1 MTLSGKR
8 ISKGIGIGEVLC
20 IRKNFDKIVSREK
33 IDFSQVDSEIS
44 KFNQAKSK
52 AIKALKDL
60 ERKAVIQFG
69 DDKKGIFEGQ
79 VLIVEDDEFSE
90 FVIELITKEN
100 YSAAYSIYLAFENL
114 VKSVEDYKDPYL
126 KERASDYKDIRN
138 RLISIVLGQVT
149 DFSEIN
155 KDVILVTEELT
166 PSDTMQ
172 FDLKYVK
179 GFLTAVGGET
189 SHAAIL
195 ARTMG
200 LPALVMTLLD
210 IELLNDGDRIVID
223 AISSIVIKNPSYDE
237 LNLYEE
243 KISCQIE
250 MEKELFS
257 LKDKDAE
264 TKDGVKVFLKANIG
278 TPVDIAYVNKYGVEG
293 IGLFRTEFLYM
304 KSLQPPTEDEQF
316 ETYKKVIDT
325 MEKKGVVTIRT
336 LDVGGDKEI
345 PYLNFKKE
353 ENPFLGFRALRMYK
367 EYEELIQAQFN
378 AIFRASHYG
387 KIRVMVPMLTRYE
400 EIETIEYFVNN
411 AKINL
416 KSRNLPFDENLEVGC
431 MIEVPSAALISSKLA
446 NKLKFFSIGTNDLT
460 QYVLAVDRGNQKISN
475 LYDKYNPAVL
485 KLIKKVLDDGISSG
499 IDVSVCGEL
508 GGDDAGAL
516 LLVGLGFRSL
526 SMIPSATLR
535 IKYLLKKYTIRELEE
550 LANKVLNSDSEQE
563 TLIYFDKFIG
573 D

>member
-20 IRKNFDKIVSREK
+20 IRKNFDKIISKEK

-44 KFNQAKSK
+44 KFNKSKSK
-52 AIKALKDL
+52 AIEALKDL
-60 ERKAVIQFG
+60 ERKAVLQFG

-79 VLIVEDDEFSE
+79 ILIVEDDEFSE
-90 FVIELITKEN
+90 LVVELITKEN

-138 RLISIVLGQVT
+138 RLISTVLGQVT

-155 KDVILVTEELT
+155 KDIILVTEELT

-172 FDLKYVK
+172 FDLNYVK

-210 IELLNDGDRIVID
+210 IDALKDGDKIVID

-237 LNLYEE
+237 LDLYKD
-243 KISCQIE
+243 KILRQVE

-264 TKDGVKVFLKANIG
+264 TKDGIKVFLKANIG

-316 ETYKKVIDT
+316 ETYKRVIDT

-345 PYLNFKKE
+345 PYLNFEKE

-416 KSRNLPFDENLEVGC
+416 RSRNLPFDENLEVGC

-446 NKLKFFSIGTNDLT
+446 SKLKFFSIGTNDLT

-485 KLIKKVLDDGISSG
+485 KLIKKVLDDGVISG

-535 IKYLLKKYTIRELEE
+535 IKYLLKKYTIMELEE
-550 LANKVLNSDSEQE
+550 LANRVLNSDSEQE
-563 TLIYFDKFIG
+563 TLSYFDKFIG

>member
-8 ISKGIGIGEVLC
+8 ISRGIGIGEVLC

-33 IDFSQVDSEIS
+33 IEFSQVDSEIS
-44 KFNQAKSK
+44 KFNKAKLK
-52 AIKALKDL
+52 AIEALKDL
-60 ERKAVIQFG
+60 DRKAVLQFG

-79 VLIVEDDEFSE
+79 VLIVEDDELSE
-90 FVIELITKEN
+90 LVIELITKEN

-138 RLISIVLGQVT
+138 RLISIILGQVT

-155 KDVILVTEELT
+155 KDIILVTEELT

-172 FDLKYVK
+172 FDLNYVK

-210 IELLNDGDRIVID
+210 IDALKDGDKIVID
-223 AISSIVIKNPSYDE
+223 AISSIVIKNPSSDE
-237 LNLYEE
+237 LDLYRG
-243 KISCQIE
+243 KILRQVE

-316 ETYKKVIDT
+316 ETYKRVVDT
-325 MEKKGVVTIRT
+325 MEKKGIVTIRT

-345 PYLNFKKE
+345 PYLNFEKE

-367 EYEELIQAQFN
+367 EYEELIQSQFN

-411 AKINL
+411 AKISL
-416 KSRNLPFDENLEVGC
+416 KSRGLPFDENLEVGC

-475 LYDKYNPAVL
+475 LYDKYNSAVL

-535 IKYLLKKYTIRELEE
+535 IKYLLKKYTIVELEE

-563 TLIYFDKFIG
+563 TLSYFDKFIG

>member
-8 ISKGIGIGEVLC
+8 ISRGIGIGEVLC
-20 IRKNFDKIVSREK
+20 IRKNFDKIVSKEK
-33 IDFSQVDSEIS
+33 IEFSQVDSEIS
-44 KFNQAKSK
+44 KFNKAKLK
-52 AIKALKDL
+52 AIEALKDL
-60 ERKAVIQFG
+60 DRKAVLQFG

-79 VLIVEDDEFSE
+79 VLIVEDDELSE
-90 FVIELITKEN
+90 LVIELITKEN

-138 RLISIVLGQVT
+138 RLISIILGQVT

-155 KDVILVTEELT
+155 KDIILVTEELT

-172 FDLKYVK
+172 FDLNYVK

-210 IELLNDGDRIVID
+210 IDALKDGDKIVID
-223 AISSIVIKNPSYDE
+223 AISSIVIKNPSSDE
-237 LNLYEE
+237 LDLYRG
-243 KISCQIE
+243 KILRQVE

-316 ETYKKVIDT
+316 ETYKRVVDT
-325 MEKKGVVTIRT
+325 MEKKGIVTIRT

-345 PYLNFKKE
+345 PYLNFEKE

-411 AKINL
+411 AKISL
-416 KSRNLPFDENLEVGC
+416 KSRGLPFDENLEVGC

-535 IKYLLKKYTIRELEE
+535 IKYLLKKYTIVELEE

-563 TLIYFDKFIG
+563 TLSYFDKFIG

>member
-20 IRKNFDKIVSREK
+20 IRKNFDKIISREK

-44 KFNQAKSK
+44 KFNKAKSK
-52 AIKALKDL
+52 AIEALRDL
-60 ERKAVIQFG
+60 ERKAMLQFG

-79 VLIVEDDEFSE
+79 VLIVEDDELDE
-90 FVIELITKEN
+90 LVIELIVKEN

-138 RLISIVLGQVT
+138 RLISIILGQVS

-155 KDVILVTEELT
+155 KDIVLVTEELT

-172 FDLKYVK
+172 FDLNYVK

-200 LPALVMTLLD
+200 LPALVMTLSD
-210 IELLNDGDRIVID
+210 IDALKDGDKIVID
-223 AISSIVIKNPSYDE
+223 AMSSIVIKNPSSDE
-237 LNLYEE
+237 INLYEG
-243 KISCQIE
+243 KILRQVE
-250 MEKELFS
+250 LEKELFS

-264 TKDGVKVFLKANIG
+264 TKDGTKVFLKANIG
-278 TPVDIAYVNKYGVEG
+278 TPVDITYVNKYGVEG

-304 KSLQPPTEDEQF
+304 RSLQPPTEDEQF
-316 ETYKKVIDT
+316 ETYKRVIET

-387 KIRVMVPMLTRYE
+387 KIRVMVPMLTIYE

-416 KSRNLPFDENLEVGC
+416 KSRGLPFDENLEVGC

-485 KLIKKVLDDGISSG
+485 KLIKKVLDDGVSSG

-535 IKYLLKKYTIRELEE
+535 IKYLLKKYTIMELEE
-550 LANKVLNSDSEQE
+550 LANKVLNSDSRQE
-563 TLIYFDKFIG
+563 TLSYFDKFIG

>member
-8 ISKGIGIGEVLC
+8 ISRGIGIGEVLC

-33 IDFSQVDSEIS
+33 IEFSQVDSEIS
-44 KFNQAKSK
+44 KFNKAKLK
-52 AIKALKDL
+52 AIEALKDL
-60 ERKAVIQFG
+60 DRKAVLQFG

-79 VLIVEDDEFSE
+79 VLIVEDDELSE
-90 FVIELITKEN
+90 LVIELITKEN

-138 RLISIVLGQVT
+138 RLISIILGQVT

-155 KDVILVTEELT
+155 KDIILVTEELT

-172 FDLKYVK
+172 FDLNYVK

-210 IELLNDGDRIVID
+210 IDALKDGDKIVID
-223 AISSIVIKNPSYDE
+223 AISSIVIKNPSSDE
-237 LNLYEE
+237 LDLYRS
-243 KISCQIE
+243 KILRQVE

-316 ETYKKVIDT
+316 ETYKRVVDT
-325 MEKKGVVTIRT
+325 MEKKGIVTIRT

-345 PYLNFKKE
+345 PYLNFEKE

-411 AKINL
+411 AKISL
-416 KSRNLPFDENLEVGC
+416 KSRGLPFDENLELGC

-535 IKYLLKKYTIRELEE
+535 IKYLLKKYTILELEE

-563 TLIYFDKFIG
+563 TLSYFDKFIG

>member
-33 IDFSQVDSEIS
+33 VDFSQVDSEIS
-44 KFNQAKSK
+44 KFNKAKLK
-52 AIKALKDL
+52 AIEALKALDG
-60 ERKAVIQFG
+60 KAVLQFG

-79 VLIVEDDEFSE
+79 MLIVEDDELSE
-90 FVIELITKEN
+90 LVIGFIIKEN
-100 YSAAYSIYLAFENL
+100 YSAAYSVYLAFENL

-138 RLISIVLGQVT
+138 RLISIILGQVT

-155 KDVILVTEELT
+155 KDIILVTEELT

-172 FDLKYVK
+172 FDLNYVK

-210 IELLNDGDRIVID
+210 IDALKDGDKIIVD
-223 AISSIVIKNPSYDE
+223 TISSIVIKNPSSDE
-237 LNLYEE
+237 LDFYNG
-243 KISCQIE
+243 KILRQVE

-257 LKDKDAE
+257 LKEKDAE

-278 TPVDIAYVNKYGVEG
+278 TPVDITYVNKYGVEG

-316 ETYKKVIDT
+316 ETYKRVIDT

-345 PYLNFKKE
+345 PYLNFEKE

-378 AIFRASHYG
+378 AIFRVSHYG

-485 KLIKKVLDDGISSG
+485 KLIKKVLDDGVSSG

-508 GGDDAGAL
+508 GGDDVGAL

-535 IKYLLKKYTIRELEE
+535 VKYLLKKYTIIELEE
-550 LANKVLNSDSEQE
+550 LANRVLNSDSEQE
-563 TLIYFDKFIG
+563 TLSYFDKFIG

>member
-8 ISKGIGIGEVLC
+8 ISRGIGIGEVLC

-33 IDFSQVDSEIS
+33 IEFSQVDSEIS
-44 KFNQAKSK
+44 KFNKAKLK
-52 AIKALKDL
+52 AIEALKDL
-60 ERKAVIQFG
+60 DRKAVLQFG

-79 VLIVEDDEFSE
+79 VLIVEDDELSE
-90 FVIELITKEN
+90 LVIELITKEN

-138 RLISIVLGQVT
+138 RLISIILGQVT

-155 KDVILVTEELT
+155 KDIILVTEELT

-172 FDLKYVK
+172 FDLNYVK

-210 IELLNDGDRIVID
+210 IDTLKDGDKIVID
-223 AISSIVIKNPSYDE
+223 AISSIVIKNPSSDE
-237 LNLYEE
+237 LDLYRG
-243 KISCQIE
+243 KILRQVE

-316 ETYKKVIDT
+316 ETYRRVVDT
-325 MEKKGVVTIRT
+325 MEKKGIVTIRT

-345 PYLNFKKE
+345 PYLNFEKE

-411 AKINL
+411 AKISL
-416 KSRNLPFDENLEVGC
+416 KSRGLSFDENLEVGC

-535 IKYLLKKYTIRELEE
+535 IKYLLKKYTIVELEE

-563 TLIYFDKFIG
+563 TLSYFDKFIG

>member
-20 IRKNFDKIVSREK
+20 ISKNFDKIISREK
-33 IDFSQVDSEIS
+33 IDFSQIDSEIS
-44 KFNQAKSK
+44 KFNKAKSK
-52 AIKALKDL
+52 AIQALKDL
-60 ERKAVIQFG
+60 EKKAVLQFG

-79 VLIVEDDEFSE
+79 VLIVEDDELSE

-126 KERASDYKDIRN
+126 KERASDYKDIIN
-138 RLISIVLGQVT
+138 RLISIILGQVS

-155 KDVILVTEELT
+155 KDIILVTEELT

-172 FDLKYVK
+172 FDLNYVK

-200 LPALVMTLLD
+200 LPALVMTLSD
-210 IELLNDGDRIVID
+210 IDALKDGDKIVID
-223 AISSIVIKNPSYDE
+223 AISSIVIKNPSSDE
-237 LNLYEE
+237 IDLYEG
-243 KISCQIE
+243 KILRQVE

-264 TKDGVKVFLKANIG
+264 TKDGIKVFLKANIG
-278 TPVDIAYVNKYGVEG
+278 TPVDITYVNKYGVEG

-304 KSLQPPTEDEQF
+304 RSLQPPTEDEQF
-316 ETYKKVIDT
+316 ETYKRVIET

-416 KSRNLPFDENLEVGC
+416 KSRGLPFDENLEVGC
-431 MIEVPSAALISSKLA
+431 MIEVPSAALIPSKLA

-485 KLIKKVLDDGISSG
+485 KLIKKVFDDGVSSG

-535 IKYLLKKYTIRELEE
+535 IKYLLKKYTIMELEE
-550 LANKVLNSDSEQE
+550 LANKVLNSDSEQK
-563 TLIYFDKFIG
+563 TLSYFDKFIG

>member
-1 MTLSGKR
+1 MTLLGKR
-8 ISKGIGIGEVLC
+8 ISRGIGIGEVLC

-33 IDFSQVDSEIS
+33 IEFSQVDSEIS
-44 KFNQAKSK
+44 KFNKAKLK
-52 AIKALKDL
+52 AIEALKDL
-60 ERKAVIQFG
+60 DRKAVLQFG

-79 VLIVEDDEFSE
+79 VLIVEDDELTE
-90 FVIELITKEN
+90 LVIELITKEN

-138 RLISIVLGQVT
+138 RLISIILGQVT

-155 KDVILVTEELT
+155 KDIILVTEELT

-172 FDLKYVK
+172 FDLNYVK

-210 IELLNDGDRIVID
+210 IDTLKDGDKIVID
-223 AISSIVIKNPSYDE
+223 AISSIVIKNPSSDE
-237 LNLYEE
+237 LDLYRG
-243 KISCQIE
+243 KILRQVE

-316 ETYKKVIDT
+316 ETYKRVVDT
-325 MEKKGVVTIRT
+325 MEKKGIVTIRT

-345 PYLNFKKE
+345 PYLNFEKE

-367 EYEELIQAQFN
+367 EYEELIQSQFN

-411 AKINL
+411 AKISL
-416 KSRNLPFDENLEVGC
+416 KSRGLPFDENLEVGC

-535 IKYLLKKYTIRELEE
+535 IKYLLKKYTIVELEE

-563 TLIYFDKFIG
+563 TLSYFDKFIG

>member
-8 ISKGIGIGEVLC
+8 ISRGIGIGEVLC

-33 IDFSQVDSEIS
+33 IEFSQVDSEIS
-44 KFNQAKSK
+44 KFNKAKLK
-52 AIKALKDL
+52 AIEALKDL
-60 ERKAVIQFG
+60 DRKAVLQFG

-79 VLIVEDDEFSE
+79 VLIVEDDELSE
-90 FVIELITKEN
+90 LVIELITKEN

-138 RLISIVLGQVT
+138 RLISIILGQVT

-155 KDVILVTEELT
+155 KDIILVTEELT

-172 FDLKYVK
+172 FDLNYVK

-210 IELLNDGDRIVID
+210 IDALKDGDKIVID
-223 AISSIVIKNPSYDE
+223 AISSIVIKNPSSDE
-237 LNLYEE
+237 LDLYRG
-243 KISCQIE
+243 KILRQVE

-316 ETYKKVIDT
+316 ETYKKVVDT
-325 MEKKGVVTIRT
+325 MEKKGIVTIRT

-345 PYLNFKKE
+345 PYLNFEKE

-411 AKINL
+411 AKISL
-416 KSRNLPFDENLEVGC
+416 KSRGLPFDENLEVGC

-535 IKYLLKKYTIRELEE
+535 IKYLLKKYTIVELEK

-563 TLIYFDKFIG
+563 TLSYFDKFIG

>member
-33 IDFSQVDSEIS
+33 IEFSQVDSEIS
-44 KFNQAKSK
+44 KFNKAKLK
-52 AIKALKDL
+52 AIEALKDL
-60 ERKAVIQFG
+60 DRKAVLQFG

-79 VLIVEDDEFSE
+79 VLIVEDDELSE
-90 FVIELITKEN
+90 LVIELITKEN

-138 RLISIVLGQVT
+138 RLISIILGQVT

-155 KDVILVTEELT
+155 KDIILVTEELT

-172 FDLKYVK
+172 FDLNYVK

-210 IELLNDGDRIVID
+210 IDALKDGDKIVID
-223 AISSIVIKNPSYDE
+223 AISSIVIKNPSSDE
-237 LNLYEE
+237 LDLYKG
-243 KISCQIE
+243 KILRQVE

-316 ETYKKVIDT
+316 ETYKRVVDT
-325 MEKKGVVTIRT
+325 MEKKGIVTIRT

-345 PYLNFKKE
+345 PYLNFEKE

-411 AKINL
+411 AKISL
-416 KSRNLPFDENLEVGC
+416 KSRGLPFDENLEVGC

-535 IKYLLKKYTIRELEE
+535 IKYLLKKYTIMELEE
-550 LANKVLNSDSEQE
+550 LANKVLNSNSEQE
-563 TLIYFDKFIG
+563 TLSYFDKFIG

>member
-20 IRKNFDKIVSREK
+20 IRKNFDKIISREK

-44 KFNQAKSK
+44 KFNKAKSK
-52 AIKALKDL
+52 AIEALRDL
-60 ERKAVIQFG
+60 ERKAMLQFG

-79 VLIVEDDEFSE
+79 VLIVEDDELDE
-90 FVIELITKEN
+90 LVIELIVKEN

-138 RLISIVLGQVT
+138 RLISIILGQVS

-155 KDVILVTEELT
+155 KDIILVTEELT

-172 FDLKYVK
+172 FDLNYVK

-200 LPALVMTLLD
+200 LPALVMTLSD
-210 IELLNDGDRIVID
+210 IDALKDGDKIVID
-223 AISSIVIKNPSYDE
+223 AMSSIVIKNPSSDE
-237 LNLYEE
+237 INLYEG
-243 KISCQIE
+243 KILRQVE
-250 MEKELFS
+250 LEKELFS

-264 TKDGVKVFLKANIG
+264 TKDGTKVFLKANIG
-278 TPVDIAYVNKYGVEG
+278 TPVDITYVNKYGVEG

-304 KSLQPPTEDEQF
+304 RSLQPPTEDEQF
-316 ETYKKVIDT
+316 ETYKRVIET

-345 PYLNFKKE
+345 PYLNFNKE

-387 KIRVMVPMLTRYE
+387 KIRVMVPMLTIYE

-416 KSRNLPFDENLEVGC
+416 KSRGLPFDENLEVGC

-485 KLIKKVLDDGISSG
+485 KLIKKVLDDGVSSG

-535 IKYLLKKYTIRELEE
+535 IKYLLKKYTIMELEE
-550 LANKVLNSDSEQE
+550 LANKVLNSDSKQE
-563 TLIYFDKFIG
+563 TLSYFDKFIG

>member
-44 KFNQAKSK
+44 KFNKAKLKSIE
-52 AIKALKDL
+52 ALKALD
-60 ERKAVIQFG
+60 RKAVLQFG

-79 VLIVEDDEFSE
+79 VLIVEDDELSE
-90 FVIELITKEN
+90 LVIGFIIKEN
-100 YSAAYSIYLAFENL
+100 YSAAYSVYLAFENL

-138 RLISIVLGQVT
+138 RLISIILGQVT

-155 KDVILVTEELT
+155 KDIILVTEELT

-172 FDLKYVK
+172 FDLNYVK

-210 IELLNDGDRIVID
+210 IDALKDGDKIIVD
-223 AISSIVIKNPSYDE
+223 TISSIVIKNPSSDE
-237 LNLYEE
+237 LDFYNG
-243 KISCQIE
+243 KILRQVE

-257 LKDKDAE
+257 LKEKDAE

-278 TPVDIAYVNKYGVEG
+278 TPVDITYVNKYGVEG

-316 ETYKKVIDT
+316 ETYKRVIDT

-345 PYLNFKKE
+345 PYLNFEKE

-378 AIFRASHYG
+378 AIFRVSHYG

-485 KLIKKVLDDGISSG
+485 KLIKKVLDDGVSSG

-535 IKYLLKKYTIRELEE
+535 VKYLLKKYTIIELEE
-550 LANKVLNSDSEQE
+550 LANRVLNSDSEQE
-563 TLIYFDKFIG
+563 TLSYFDKFIG

>member
-8 ISKGIGIGEVLC
+8 ISRGIGIGEVLC

-33 IDFSQVDSEIS
+33 IEFSQVDSEIS
-44 KFNQAKSK
+44 KFNKAKLK
-52 AIKALKDL
+52 AIEALKDL
-60 ERKAVIQFG
+60 DRKAVLQFG

-79 VLIVEDDEFSE
+79 VLIVEDDELTE
-90 FVIELITKEN
+90 LVIELITKEN

-138 RLISIVLGQVT
+138 RLISIILGQVT

-155 KDVILVTEELT
+155 KDIILVTEELT

-172 FDLKYVK
+172 FDLNYVK

-210 IELLNDGDRIVID
+210 IDALKDGDKIVID
-223 AISSIVIKNPSYDE
+223 AISSIVIKNPSSDE
-237 LNLYEE
+237 LDLYRG
-243 KISCQIE
+243 KILRQVE

-316 ETYKKVIDT
+316 ETYKRVVDT
-325 MEKKGVVTIRT
+325 MEKKGIVTIRT

-345 PYLNFKKE
+345 PYLNFEKE

-411 AKINL
+411 AKISL
-416 KSRNLPFDENLEVGC
+416 KSRGLPFDENLEVGC

-535 IKYLLKKYTIRELEE
+535 IKYLLKKYTIVELEK

-563 TLIYFDKFIG
+563 TLSYFDKFIG

>member
-20 IRKNFDKIVSREK
+20 IRKNFDKIISREK

-44 KFNQAKSK
+44 KFNKAKSK
-52 AIKALKDL
+52 AIEALRDL
-60 ERKAVIQFG
+60 ERKAMLQFG

-79 VLIVEDDEFSE
+79 VLIVEDDELDE
-90 FVIELITKEN
+90 LVIELIVKEN

-138 RLISIVLGQVT
+138 RLISIILGQVS

-155 KDVILVTEELT
+155 KDIILVTEELT

-172 FDLKYVK
+172 FDLNYVK

-200 LPALVMTLLD
+200 LPALVMTLSD
-210 IELLNDGDRIVID
+210 IVALKDGDKIVID
-223 AISSIVIKNPSYDE
+223 AMSSIVIKNPSSDE
-237 LNLYEE
+237 INLYEG
-243 KISCQIE
+243 KILRQVE
-250 MEKELFS
+250 LEKELFS

-264 TKDGVKVFLKANIG
+264 TKDGTKVFLKANIG
-278 TPVDIAYVNKYGVEG
+278 TPVDITYVNKYGVEG

-304 KSLQPPTEDEQF
+304 RSLQPPTEDEQF
-316 ETYKKVIDT
+316 ETYKRVIET

-387 KIRVMVPMLTRYE
+387 KIRVMVPMLTIYE

-416 KSRNLPFDENLEVGC
+416 KSRGLPFDENLEVGC

-485 KLIKKVLDDGISSG
+485 KLIKKVLDDGVSSG

-535 IKYLLKKYTIRELEE
+535 IKYLLKKYTIMELEE
-550 LANKVLNSDSEQE
+550 LANKVLNSDSRQE
-563 TLIYFDKFIG
+563 TLSYFDKFIG

>member
-20 IRKNFDKIVSREK
+20 IRKNFDKIISREK

-44 KFNQAKSK
+44 KFNKAKSK
-52 AIKALKDL
+52 AIEALRDL
-60 ERKAVIQFG
+60 ERKAMLQFG

-79 VLIVEDDEFSE
+79 VLIVEDDELSE
-90 FVIELITKEN
+90 LVIELIVKEN

-138 RLISIVLGQVT
+138 RLISIILGQVS

-155 KDVILVTEELT
+155 KDIILVTEELT

-172 FDLKYVK
+172 FDLNYVK

-200 LPALVMTLLD
+200 LPALVMTLSD
-210 IELLNDGDRIVID
+210 IDALKDGDRIVID
-223 AISSIVIKNPSYDE
+223 AMSSIVIKNPSSDE
-237 LNLYEE
+237 INLYEG
-243 KISCQIE
+243 KILRQVE
-250 MEKELFS
+250 LEKELFS

-264 TKDGVKVFLKANIG
+264 TKDGTKVFLKANIG
-278 TPVDIAYVNKYGVEG
+278 TPIDIAYVNKYGVEG

-304 KSLQPPTEDEQF
+304 RSLQPPTEDEQF
-316 ETYKKVIDT
+316 ETYKRVIET

-387 KIRVMVPMLTRYE
+387 KIRVMVPMLTIYE

-416 KSRNLPFDENLEVGC
+416 KSRGLPFDENLEVGC

-485 KLIKKVLDDGISSG
+485 KLIKKVLDDGVSSG

-535 IKYLLKKYTIRELEE
+535 IKYLLKKYTIMELEE

-563 TLIYFDKFIG
+563 TLSYFDKFIG

>member
-8 ISKGIGIGEVLC
+8 ISRGIGIGEVLS

-33 IDFSQVDSEIS
+33 IEFSQVDSEIS
-44 KFNQAKSK
+44 KFNKAKLK
-52 AIKALKDL
+52 AIEALKDL
-60 ERKAVIQFG
+60 DRKAVLQFG

-79 VLIVEDDEFSE
+79 VLIVEDDELSE
-90 FVIELITKEN
+90 LVIELITKEN

-138 RLISIVLGQVT
+138 RLISIILGQVT

-155 KDVILVTEELT
+155 KDIILVTEELT

-172 FDLKYVK
+172 FDLNYVK

-210 IELLNDGDRIVID
+210 IDALKDGDKIVID
-223 AISSIVIKNPSYDE
+223 AISSIVIKNPSSDE
-237 LNLYEE
+237 LDLYRG
-243 KISCQIE
+243 KILRQVE

-316 ETYKKVIDT
+316 ETYKRVVDT
-325 MEKKGVVTIRT
+325 MEKKGIVTIRT

-345 PYLNFKKE
+345 PYLNFEKE

-411 AKINL
+411 AKISL
-416 KSRNLPFDENLEVGC
+416 KSRGLPFDENLEVGC

-526 SMIPSATLR
+526 SMIPSATLK
-535 IKYLLKKYTIRELEE
+535 IKYLLKKYTIVELEE

-563 TLIYFDKFIG
+563 TLSYFDKFIG

>member
-44 KFNQAKSK
+44 KFNKAKSK
-52 AIKALKDL
+52 AIEALKDL
-60 ERKAVIQFG
+60 ERKAVLQFG

-90 FVIELITKEN
+90 LVIEFITKEN

-138 RLISIVLGQVT
+138 RLISIILGQVT

-172 FDLKYVK
+172 FDLNYVK

-210 IELLNDGDRIVID
+210 INALNDGDKIVID
-223 AISSIVIKNPSYDE
+223 AISSIVIKNPSSDE
-237 LNLYEE
+237 LNLYEK
-243 KISCQIE
+243 KILRQIE

-316 ETYKKVIDT
+316 ETYKRVVDT

-416 KSRNLPFDENLEVGC
+416 KSRGLPFDENLEVGC

-535 IKYLLKKYTIRELEE
+535 IKYLLKKYTIKELEE
-550 LANKVLNSDSEQE
+550 LANRVLNSDSEQE
-563 TLIYFDKFIG
+563 TLSYFDKFIG

>member
-33 IDFSQVDSEIS
+33 IEFSQVDSEIS
-44 KFNQAKSK
+44 KFNKAKLK
-52 AIKALKDL
+52 AIEALKDL
-60 ERKAVIQFG
+60 DRKAVLQFG

-79 VLIVEDDEFSE
+79 VLIVEDDELSE
-90 FVIELITKEN
+90 LVIELITKEN

-138 RLISIVLGQVT
+138 RLISIILGQVT

-155 KDVILVTEELT
+155 KDIVLVTEELT

-172 FDLKYVK
+172 FDLNYVK

-210 IELLNDGDRIVID
+210 IDALKDGDKIVID
-223 AISSIVIKNPSYDE
+223 AISSIVIKNPSSNE
-237 LNLYEE
+237 LDLYKG
-243 KISCQIE
+243 KILRQVE

-316 ETYKKVIDT
+316 ETYKRVVDT
-325 MEKKGVVTIRT
+325 MEKKGIVTIRT

-345 PYLNFKKE
+345 PYLNFEKE

-411 AKINL
+411 AKISL
-416 KSRNLPFDENLEVGC
+416 KSRGLPFDENLEVGC

-535 IKYLLKKYTIRELEE
+535 IKYLLKKYTIMELEE
-550 LANKVLNSDSEQE
+550 LANKVLNSNSEQE
-563 TLIYFDKFIG
+563 TLSYFDKFIG

>member
-20 IRKNFDKIVSREK
+20 IRKNFDKIISREK
-33 IDFSQVDSEIS
+33 IDFSQIDSEIS
-44 KFNQAKSK
+44 KFNKAKSK
-52 AIKALKDL
+52 AIEALKDL
-60 ERKAVIQFG
+60 ERKAMLQFG

-79 VLIVEDDEFSE
+79 VLIVEDDELSE
-90 FVIELITKEN
+90 LVIELITKEN

-138 RLISIVLGQVT
+138 RLISIILGQVT

-155 KDVILVTEELT
+155 KDIILVTEELT

-172 FDLKYVK
+172 FDLNYVK

-210 IELLNDGDRIVID
+210 IDELKDGDQIVID
-223 AISSIVIKNPSYDE
+223 AMSSIVIKNPSAVE
-237 LNLYEE
+237 LDLYES
-243 KISCQIE
+243 KILRQVE

-278 TPVDIAYVNKYGVEG
+278 TPVDITYVNKYGVEG

-316 ETYKKVIDT
+316 ETYKRVIET
-325 MEKKGVVTIRT
+325 MEKKGGVTIRT

-416 KSRNLPFDENLEVGC
+416 KSRGLPFDENLEVGC

-485 KLIKKVLDDGISSG
+485 KLIKKVLDDGVSSG

-526 SMIPSATLR
+526 SMIPGATLR
-535 IKYLLKKYTIRELEE
+535 IKYLLKKYTIMELEE
-550 LANKVLNSDSEQE
+550 LANKVLNSDSERE
-563 TLIYFDKFIG
+563 TLSYFDKFIG

>member
-20 IRKNFDKIVSREK
+20 IRKNFDKIINREK

-44 KFNQAKSK
+44 KFNKAKSK
-52 AIKALKDL
+52 AIEALKDL
-60 ERKAVIQFG
+60 ERKAVLQFG

-79 VLIVEDDEFSE
+79 VLIVEDDELSE
-90 FVIELITKEN
+90 LVIELITKEN

-138 RLISIVLGQVT
+138 RLISIILGQVS

-155 KDVILVTEELT
+155 KDIILVTEELT

-172 FDLKYVK
+172 FDLNYVK

-200 LPALVMTLLD
+200 LPALVMTLSD
-210 IELLNDGDRIVID
+210 IDALKDGDKIVID
-223 AISSIVIKNPSYDE
+223 AISSIVIKNPSSDE
-237 LNLYEE
+237 VNLYEG
-243 KISCQIE
+243 KILRQVE

-264 TKDGVKVFLKANIG
+264 TKDGIKVFLKANIG
-278 TPVDIAYVNKYGVEG
+278 TPIDITYVNKYGVEG

-304 KSLQPPTEDEQF
+304 RSLQPPTEDEQF
-316 ETYKKVIDT
+316 ETYKRVIET

-416 KSRNLPFDENLEVGC
+416 KSRCLPFDENLEVGC

-446 NKLKFFSIGTNDLT
+446 NKLNFFSIGTNDLT

-485 KLIKKVLDDGISSG
+485 KLIKKVLDDGVSSG

-535 IKYLLKKYTIRELEE
+535 IKYLLKKYTITELEE
-550 LANKVLNSDSEQE
+550 LANRALNSDSEQE
-563 TLIYFDKFIG
+563 TLSYFDKFIG

>member
-8 ISKGIGIGEVLC
+8 ISRGIGIGEVLC

-33 IDFSQVDSEIS
+33 IEFSQVDSEIS
-44 KFNQAKSK
+44 KFNKAKLK
-52 AIKALKDL
+52 AIEALKDL
-60 ERKAVIQFG
+60 DRKAVLQFG

-79 VLIVEDDEFSE
+79 VLIVEDDELTE
-90 FVIELITKEN
+90 LVIELITKEN

-138 RLISIVLGQVT
+138 RLISIILGQVT

-155 KDVILVTEELT
+155 KDIILVTEELT

-172 FDLKYVK
+172 FDLNYVK

-210 IELLNDGDRIVID
+210 IDALKDGDKIVID
-223 AISSIVIKNPSYDE
+223 AISSIVIKNPSSDE
-237 LNLYEE
+237 LDLYRG
-243 KISCQIE
+243 KILRQVE

-316 ETYKKVIDT
+316 ETYKRVVDT
-325 MEKKGVVTIRT
+325 MGKKGIVTIRT

-345 PYLNFKKE
+345 PYLNFEKE

-411 AKINL
+411 AKISL
-416 KSRNLPFDENLEVGC
+416 KSRGLPFDENLEVGC

-535 IKYLLKKYTIRELEE
+535 IKYLLKKYTIVELEE

-563 TLIYFDKFIG
+563 TLSYFDKFIG

>member
-8 ISKGIGIGEVLC
+8 ISRGIGIGEVLC

-33 IDFSQVDSEIS
+33 IEFSQVDSEIS
-44 KFNQAKSK
+44 KFNKAKLK
-52 AIKALKDL
+52 AIEALKDL
-60 ERKAVIQFG
+60 DRKAVLQFG

-79 VLIVEDDEFSE
+79 VLIVEDDELSE
-90 FVIELITKEN
+90 LVIELITKEN

-138 RLISIVLGQVT
+138 RLISIILGQVT

-155 KDVILVTEELT
+155 KDIILVTEELT

-172 FDLKYVK
+172 FDLNYVK

-210 IELLNDGDRIVID
+210 IDALKDGDKIVID
-223 AISSIVIKNPSYDE
+223 AISSIVIKNPSSDE
-237 LNLYEE
+237 LDLYRG
-243 KISCQIE
+243 KILRQVE

-316 ETYKKVIDT
+316 ETYKRVVDT
-325 MEKKGVVTIRT
+325 MEKKGIVTIRT

-345 PYLNFKKE
+345 PYLNFEKE

-411 AKINL
+411 AKISL
-416 KSRNLPFDENLEVGC
+416 KSRGLPFDENLEVGC

-535 IKYLLKKYTIRELEE
+535 IKYLLKKYTIVELEE

-563 TLIYFDKFIG
+563 TLSYFDKFIG

>member
-8 ISKGIGIGEVLC
+8 ISRGIGIGEVLC

-33 IDFSQVDSEIS
+33 IEFSQVDSEIS
-44 KFNQAKSK
+44 KFNKAKLK
-52 AIKALKDL
+52 AIEALKDL
-60 ERKAVIQFG
+60 DRKAVLQFG

-79 VLIVEDDEFSE
+79 VLIVEDDELSE
-90 FVIELITKEN
+90 LVIELITKEN

-138 RLISIVLGQVT
+138 RLISIILGQVT

-155 KDVILVTEELT
+155 KDIILVTEELT

-172 FDLKYVK
+172 FDLNYVK

-210 IELLNDGDRIVID
+210 IDALKDGDKIVID
-223 AISSIVIKNPSYDE
+223 AISSIVIKNPSSDE
-237 LNLYEE
+237 LDLYRG
-243 KISCQIE
+243 KILRQVE

-316 ETYKKVIDT
+316 ETYKRVVDT
-325 MEKKGVVTIRT
+325 MEKKGIVTIRT

-345 PYLNFKKE
+345 PYLNFEKE

-411 AKINL
+411 AKISL
-416 KSRNLPFDENLEVGC
+416 KSRGLPFDENLEVGC

-535 IKYLLKKYTIRELEE
+535 IKYLLKKYTIVELEK

-563 TLIYFDKFIG
+563 TLSYFDKFIG

>member
-44 KFNQAKSK
+44 KFNKAKSK
-52 AIKALKDL
+52 AIEALKDL
-60 ERKAVIQFG
+60 ERKAVLQFG

-90 FVIELITKEN
+90 LVIEFITKEN

-138 RLISIVLGQVT
+138 RLISIILGQVT

-172 FDLKYVK
+172 FDLNYVK

-210 IELLNDGDRIVID
+210 IDALNDGDKIVID
-223 AISSIVIKNPSYDE
+223 AISSIVIKNPSSDE
-237 LNLYEE
+237 LNLYEK
-243 KISCQIE
+243 KILRQIE

-316 ETYKKVIDT
+316 ETYKRVVDT

-416 KSRNLPFDENLEVGC
+416 KSRSLPFDENLEVGC

-535 IKYLLKKYTIRELEE
+535 IKYLLKKYTIKELEE
-550 LANKVLNSDSEQE
+550 LANRVLNSDSEQE
-563 TLIYFDKFIG
+563 TLSYFDKFIG

>member
-20 IRKNFDKIVSREK
+20 IRKNFDKIISKEK

-44 KFNQAKSK
+44 KFNKAKSK
-52 AIKALKDL
+52 AIEALKDL
-60 ERKAVIQFG
+60 EKKAMLQFG

-79 VLIVEDDEFSE
+79 VLIVEDDELSE
-90 FVIELITKEN
+90 LVIELITKEN

-138 RLISIVLGQVT
+138 RLISIILGQVT

-155 KDVILVTEELT
+155 KDIILVTEELT

-172 FDLKYVK
+172 FDLNYVK

-210 IELLNDGDRIVID
+210 IDELKDGDKIVID
-223 AISSIVIKNPSYDE
+223 AMSSIVIKNPSAVE
-237 LNLYEE
+237 LDLYES
-243 KISCQIE
+243 KILRQVE

-278 TPVDIAYVNKYGVEG
+278 TPIDITYVNKYGVEG

-316 ETYKKVIDT
+316 ETYKRVIET

-416 KSRNLPFDENLEVGC
+416 KSRGLPFDENLEVGC
-431 MIEVPSAALISSKLA
+431 MIEVPSAALISFKLA

-485 KLIKKVLDDGISSG
+485 KLIKKVLDDGVSSG

-526 SMIPSATLR
+526 SMIPGATLR
-535 IKYLLKKYTIRELEE
+535 IKYLLKKYTIMELEE
-550 LANKVLNSDSEQE
+550 LANKVLNSDSERE
-563 TLIYFDKFIG
+563 TLSYFDKFIG

>member
-20 IRKNFDKIVSREK
+20 IRKNFDKIISREK

-44 KFNQAKSK
+44 KFNKAKSK
-52 AIKALKDL
+52 AIEALKDL
-60 ERKAVIQFG
+60 ERKAVLQFG

-90 FVIELITKEN
+90 LVVELIVKEN

-138 RLISIVLGQVT
+138 RLISTVLGQIT

-155 KDVILVTEELT
+155 KDIILVTEELT

-172 FDLKYVK
+172 FDLNYVK

-200 LPALVMTLLD
+200 LPALVMALLD
-210 IELLNDGDRIVID
+210 IDALKDGDKIVID
-223 AISSIVIKNPSYDE
+223 AISSIVIKNPSSDE
-237 LNLYEE
+237 LDLYKG
-243 KISCQIE
+243 KILRQVE

-264 TKDGVKVFLKANIG
+264 TKDGIKVSLKANIG

-316 ETYKKVIDT
+316 ETYKRVIDT

-345 PYLNFKKE
+345 PYLNFEKE

-416 KSRNLPFDENLEVGC
+416 KSRSLPFDENLEVGC

-446 NKLKFFSIGTNDLT
+446 NKLNFFSIGTNDLT

-485 KLIKKVLDDGISSG
+485 KLIKKVLDDGVSSG

-535 IKYLLKKYTIRELEE
+535 IKYLLKKYTIMELEE
-550 LANKVLNSDSEQE
+550 LANRVLNSDSEQE
-563 TLIYFDKFIG
+563 TLSYFDKFIG

>member
-20 IRKNFDKIVSREK
+20 IRKNFDKIISREK

-44 KFNQAKSK
+44 KFNKAKSK
-52 AIKALKDL
+52 AIGALKDL
-60 ERKAVIQFG
+60 ERKAVLQFG

-79 VLIVEDDEFSE
+79 VLIVEDDELSE
-90 FVIELITKEN
+90 LVVEFITKEN

-114 VKSVEDYKDPYL
+114 VKSVENYKDPYL

-138 RLISIVLGQVT
+138 RLISIILGQVT

-155 KDVILVTEELT
+155 KDIILVTEELT

-172 FDLKYVK
+172 FDLNYVK

-210 IELLNDGDRIVID
+210 IDALKDGDQIVID
-223 AISSIVIKNPSYDE
+223 AISSIVIKNPSSVE
-237 LNLYEE
+237 LDLYEG
-243 KISCQIE
+243 KILRQVE

-278 TPVDIAYVNKYGVEG
+278 TPIDITYVNKYGVEG

-304 KSLQPPTEDEQF
+304 KSLQPPTEDDQF
-316 ETYKKVIDT
+316 ETYKRVIET

-416 KSRNLPFDENLEVGC
+416 KSRGLPFDENLEVGC

-485 KLIKKVLDDGISSG
+485 KLIKKVLDDGVSSG

-516 LLVGLGFRSL
+516 ILVGLGFRSL
-526 SMIPSATLR
+526 SMIPGATLR
-535 IKYLLKKYTIRELEE
+535 IKYLLKKYTIMELEE

-563 TLIYFDKFIG
+563 TLSYFDKFIG

>member
-8 ISKGIGIGEVLC
+8 ISRGIGIGEVLC

-33 IDFSQVDSEIS
+33 IEFSQVDSEIS
-44 KFNQAKSK
+44 KFNKAKLK
-52 AIKALKDL
+52 AIEALKDL
-60 ERKAVIQFG
+60 DRKAVLQFG

-79 VLIVEDDEFSE
+79 VLIVEDDELSE
-90 FVIELITKEN
+90 LVIELITKEN

-138 RLISIVLGQVT
+138 RLISIILGQVT

-155 KDVILVTEELT
+155 KDIILVTEELT

-172 FDLKYVK
+172 FDLNYVK

-210 IELLNDGDRIVID
+210 IDALKDGDKIVID
-223 AISSIVIKNPSYDE
+223 AISSIVIKNPSSDE
-237 LNLYEE
+237 LDLYRG
-243 KISCQIE
+243 KILCQVE

-316 ETYKKVIDT
+316 ETYKRVVDT
-325 MEKKGVVTIRT
+325 MEKKGIVTIRT

-345 PYLNFKKE
+345 PYLNFEKE

-411 AKINL
+411 AKISL
-416 KSRNLPFDENLEVGC
+416 KSRGLPFDENLEVGC

-535 IKYLLKKYTIRELEE
+535 IKYLLKKYTIVELEE

-563 TLIYFDKFIG
+563 TLSYFDKFIG

>member
-20 IRKNFDKIVSREK
+20 IRKNFDKIISREK

-44 KFNQAKSK
+44 KFNKAKSK
-52 AIKALKDL
+52 AIEALRDL
-60 ERKAVIQFG
+60 ERKAMLQFG

-79 VLIVEDDEFSE
+79 VLIVEDDELDE
-90 FVIELITKEN
+90 LVIELIVKEN

-138 RLISIVLGQVT
+138 RLISIILGQVS

-155 KDVILVTEELT
+155 KDIILVTEELT

-172 FDLKYVK
+172 FDLNYVK

-200 LPALVMTLLD
+200 LPALVMTLSD
-210 IELLNDGDRIVID
+210 IDALKDGDKIVID
-223 AISSIVIKNPSYDE
+223 AMSSIVIKNPSSDE
-237 LNLYEE
+237 INLYEG
-243 KISCQIE
+243 KILRQVE
-250 MEKELFS
+250 LEKELFS

-264 TKDGVKVFLKANIG
+264 TKDGTKVFLKANIG
-278 TPVDIAYVNKYGVEG
+278 TPVDITYVNKYGVEG

-304 KSLQPPTEDEQF
+304 RSLQPPTEDEQF
-316 ETYKKVIDT
+316 ETYKRVIET
-325 MEKKGVVTIRT
+325 MEKKGAVTIRT

-387 KIRVMVPMLTRYE
+387 KIRVMVPMLTIYE

-416 KSRNLPFDENLEVGC
+416 KSRGLPFDENLEVGC

-485 KLIKKVLDDGISSG
+485 KLIKKVLDDGVSSG

-535 IKYLLKKYTIRELEE
+535 IKYLLKKYTIMELEE
-550 LANKVLNSDSEQE
+550 LANKVLNSDSKQE
-563 TLIYFDKFIG
+563 TLSYFDKFIG

>member
-33 IDFSQVDSEIS
+33 IEFSQVDSEIS
-44 KFNQAKSK
+44 KFNKAKLK
-52 AIKALKDL
+52 AIEALKDL
-60 ERKAVIQFG
+60 DRKAVLQFG

-79 VLIVEDDEFSE
+79 VLIVEDDELSE
-90 FVIELITKEN
+90 LVIELITKEN

-138 RLISIVLGQVT
+138 RLISIILGQVT

-155 KDVILVTEELT
+155 KDIILVTEELT

-172 FDLKYVK
+172 FDLNYVK

-210 IELLNDGDRIVID
+210 IDALKDGDKIVID
-223 AISSIVIKNPSYDE
+223 AISSIVIKNPSSDE
-237 LNLYEE
+237 LDLYKG
-243 KISCQIE
+243 KILRQVE

-316 ETYKKVIDT
+316 ETYKRVVDT
-325 MEKKGVVTIRT
+325 MEKKGIVTIRT

-345 PYLNFKKE
+345 PYLNFEKE

-411 AKINL
+411 AKISL
-416 KSRNLPFDENLEVGC
+416 KSRGLPFDENLEVGC

-526 SMIPSATLR
+526 SMIPGATLR
-535 IKYLLKKYTIRELEE
+535 IKYLLKKYTIMELEE
-550 LANKVLNSDSEQE
+550 LANKVLNSNSEQE
-563 TLIYFDKFIG
+563 TLSYFDKFIG

>member
-20 IRKNFDKIVSREK
+20 IRKNFDKIISREK
-33 IDFSQVDSEIS
+33 IDFSQIDSEIS
-44 KFNQAKSK
+44 KFNKAKSK
-52 AIKALKDL
+52 AIQALKDL
-60 ERKAVIQFG
+60 EKKAVLQFG

-79 VLIVEDDEFSE
+79 VLIVEDDELSE

-138 RLISIVLGQVT
+138 RLISIILGQIS

-155 KDVILVTEELT
+155 KDIILVTEELT

-172 FDLKYVK
+172 FDLNYVK

-200 LPALVMTLLD
+200 LPAIVMTLSD
-210 IELLNDGDRIVID
+210 IDALKDGDKIVID
-223 AISSIVIKNPSYDE
+223 AISSIVIKNPSSDE
-237 LNLYEE
+237 IDLYEG
-243 KISCQIE
+243 KILRQVE

-264 TKDGVKVFLKANIG
+264 TKDGIKVFLKANIG
-278 TPVDIAYVNKYGVEG
+278 TPVDITYVNKYGVEG

-304 KSLQPPTEDEQF
+304 RSLQPPTEDEQF
-316 ETYKKVIDT
+316 ETYKRVIET
-325 MEKKGVVTIRT
+325 MEKKGIVTIRT

-387 KIRVMVPMLTRYE
+387 KIRVMVPMLTIYE

-416 KSRNLPFDENLEVGC
+416 KSRGLPFDENLEVGC
-431 MIEVPSAALISSKLA
+431 MIEVPSAALIASKLA

-485 KLIKKVLDDGISSG
+485 KLIKKVFDDGVSSG

-535 IKYLLKKYTIRELEE
+535 IKYLLKKYTIMELEE
-550 LANKVLNSDSEQE
+550 LANKALNSDSEQE
-563 TLIYFDKFIG
+563 TLSYFDKFIG

>member
-8 ISKGIGIGEVLC
+8 ISRGIGIGEVLC

-33 IDFSQVDSEIS
+33 IEFSQVDSEIS
-44 KFNQAKSK
+44 KFNKAKLK
-52 AIKALKDL
+52 AIEALKDL
-60 ERKAVIQFG
+60 DRKAVLQFG

-79 VLIVEDDEFSE
+79 VLIVEDDELSE
-90 FVIELITKEN
+90 LVIELITKEN

-138 RLISIVLGQVT
+138 RLISIILGQVT

-155 KDVILVTEELT
+155 KDIILVTEELT

-172 FDLKYVK
+172 FDLNYVK

-210 IELLNDGDRIVID
+210 IDALKDGDQIVID
-223 AISSIVIKNPSYDE
+223 AISSIVIKNPSSDE
-237 LNLYEE
+237 LDLYRG
-243 KISCQIE
+243 KILRQVE

-316 ETYKKVIDT
+316 ETYKRVVDT
-325 MEKKGVVTIRT
+325 MEKRGIVTIRT

-345 PYLNFKKE
+345 PYLNFEKE

-411 AKINL
+411 AKISL
-416 KSRNLPFDENLEVGC
+416 KSRGLPFDENLEVGC

-535 IKYLLKKYTIRELEE
+535 IKYLLKKYTIVELEE

-563 TLIYFDKFIG
+563 TLSYFDKFIG